1 MPYVERVTKAGNTIE
16 IERYFTSRYKK
27 PGIKRGDKVK
37 PTKEEQKK
45 VNTRAAERKLRL
57 LLNANFGYGDY
68 HLELDYIRRTRFKT
82 LIMTAHIDKAVEEIE
97 RRREAAGR
105 SVEYKAFEMYFMQ
118 GMDYAEIAEELDTG
132 KNTPR
137 RWVTGII
144 NELSVL
150 LWGIDEERVKKKKK
164 KIKAWIK
171 RKRETAR
178 EQQAAD
184 RLIKHIEQALGFE
197 LYEWQRLY
205 IITGIWQPPEGRL
218 HGRTTAYILRLLLDQ
233 SKPLLLYEFSQVA
246 AYADNPFMGR
256 QYQPVPMQYAGWFR
270 HEIRSIYEQL
280 RAAGVPVREMITEQ
294 QRVISW

>member
-1 MPYVERVTKAGNTIE
+1 M
-16 IERYFTSRYKK
+16 
-27 PGIKRGDKVK
+27 
-37 PTKEEQKK
+37 
-45 VNTRAAERKLRL
+45 
-57 LLNANFGYGDY
+57 
-68 HLELDYIRRTRFKT
+68 
-82 LIMTAHIDKAVEEIE
+82 
-97 RRREAAGR
+97 
-105 SVEYKAFEMYFMQ
+105 FE
-118 GMDYAEIAEELDTG
+118 
-132 KNTPR
+132 
-137 RWVTGII
+137 
-144 NELSVL
+144 
-150 LWGIDEERVKKKKK
+150 

-233 SKPLLLYEFSQVA
+233 SKPLLL
-246 AYADNPFMGR
+246 FMGR
-256 QYQPVPMQYAGWFR
+256 QYQSVPMQYAGWFR

>member
-1 MPYVERVTKAGNTIE
+1 M
-16 IERYFTSRYKK
+16 
-27 PGIKRGDKVK
+27 
-37 PTKEEQKK
+37 
-45 VNTRAAERKLRL
+45 
-57 LLNANFGYGDY
+57 
-68 HLELDYIRRTRFKT
+68 
-82 LIMTAHIDKAVEEIE
+82 
-97 RRREAAGR
+97 
-105 SVEYKAFEMYFMQ
+105 FE
-118 GMDYAEIAEELDTG
+118 
-132 KNTPR
+132 
-137 RWVTGII
+137 
-144 NELSVL
+144 
-150 LWGIDEERVKKKKK
+150 

-246 AYADNPFMGR
+246 AYADNPFMER

-280 RAAGVPVREMITEQ
+280 RTAGVPVCKDGRNHRKGSIYHCGSESRTGRKCWLGTLEEW
-294 QRVISW
+294 RRLD

>member
-1 MPYVERVTKAGNTIE
+1 M
-16 IERYFTSRYKK
+16 
-27 PGIKRGDKVK
+27 
-37 PTKEEQKK
+37 
-45 VNTRAAERKLRL
+45 
-57 LLNANFGYGDY
+57 
-68 HLELDYIRRTRFKT
+68 
-82 LIMTAHIDKAVEEIE
+82 
-97 RRREAAGR
+97 
-105 SVEYKAFEMYFMQ
+105 FE
-118 GMDYAEIAEELDTG
+118 
-132 KNTPR
+132 
-137 RWVTGII
+137 
-144 NELSVL
+144 
-150 LWGIDEERVKKKKK
+150 

-256 QYQPVPMQYAGWFR
+256 QYQPVPMPFNYTHIVTEKERCRSNPGIGGIYVRSNFR
-270 HEIRSIYEQL
+270 RYYRKS
-280 RAAGVPVREMITEQ
+280 V
-294 QRVISW
+294 

>member
-1 MPYVERVTKAGNTIE
+1 M
-16 IERYFTSRYKK
+16 
-27 PGIKRGDKVK
+27 
-37 PTKEEQKK
+37 
-45 VNTRAAERKLRL
+45 
-57 LLNANFGYGDY
+57 
-68 HLELDYIRRTRFKT
+68 
-82 LIMTAHIDKAVEEIE
+82 
-97 RRREAAGR
+97 
-105 SVEYKAFEMYFMQ
+105 FE
-118 GMDYAEIAEELDTG
+118 
-132 KNTPR
+132 
-137 RWVTGII
+137 
-144 NELSVL
+144 
-150 LWGIDEERVKKKKK
+150 

-184 RLIKHIEQALGFE
+184 RLIEQALGFE

>member
-1 MPYVERVTKAGNTIE
+1 MSEVYIRSQNKEKLYRLGGNYACVEYGEYEDI
-16 IERYFTSRYKK
+16 KK
-27 PGIKRGDKVK
+27 KRGGAEADKKRHVICISDGCLEEIGEYA
-37 PTKEEQKK
+37 TKERCLEVLDEIQKAC
-45 VNTRAAERKLRL
+45 VSYLFTAGGAAV
-57 LLNANFGYGDY
+57 
-68 HLELDYIRRTRFKT
+68 IR
-82 LIMTAHIDKAVEEIE
+82 
-97 RRREAAGR
+97 G
-105 SVEYKAFEMYFMQ
+105 
-118 GMDYAEIAEELDTG
+118 GMD
-132 KNTPR
+132 
-137 RWVTGII
+137 V
-144 NELSVL
+144 
-150 LWGIDEERVKKKKK
+150 
-164 KIKAWIK
+164 
-171 RKRETAR
+171 
-178 EQQAAD
+178 
-184 RLIKHIEQALGFE
+184 GFE

>member
-1 MPYVERVTKAGNTIE
+1 M
-16 IERYFTSRYKK
+16 
-27 PGIKRGDKVK
+27 
-37 PTKEEQKK
+37 
-45 VNTRAAERKLRL
+45 
-57 LLNANFGYGDY
+57 
-68 HLELDYIRRTRFKT
+68 
-82 LIMTAHIDKAVEEIE
+82 
-97 RRREAAGR
+97 
-105 SVEYKAFEMYFMQ
+105 FE
-118 GMDYAEIAEELDTG
+118 
-132 KNTPR
+132 
-137 RWVTGII
+137 
-144 NELSVL
+144 
-150 LWGIDEERVKKKKK
+150 

-256 QYQPVPMQYAGWFR
+256 QYQPVPMHMQAGLGTR
-270 HEIRSIYEQL
+270 
-280 RAAGVPVREMITEQ
+280 
-294 QRVISW
+294 